1 MSSQKSIYHFS
12 NTFKGSMDKDEVLKK
27 LRSDLFESGN
37 SPAKA
42 EDPRRK
48 SPPSNPYAPP
58 ASPPS
63 PAFQKDEPRRKEYRD
78 LVINVSS
85 NPTP

>member
-1 MSSQKSIYHFS
+1 
-12 NTFKGSMDKDEVLKK
+12 MDKDEVLKK

-63 PAFQKDEPRRKEYRD
+63 PAFQKDEPRRNEYRD
-78 LVINVSS
+78 LVINFFQIRISKEKS
-85 NPTP
+85 F